1 MFPFYNNPFTPFA
14 PFGPA
19 GPFAPFAPRV
29 RRFIP
34 TVDRKGI
41 PELCTTGMI
50 ENVESSSEEETVDY
64 GINPR
69 IWNAL
74 PNQTLVLW
82 KVRHPVSQNG
92 ASYAVTVVVPGS
104 SNSTV
109 TAPNTTAGTT
119 KIKVVDNKS
128 TQVEGRD
135 VTVPTGSGSEEQQS
149 YTTEHLVYI
158 DKCAGIFR
166 MLGVTAQ
173 NSPARTA
180 SGSNTPAESSAVKS
194 K

>member
-1 MFPFYNNPFTPFA
+1 M
-14 PFGPA
+14 PFGPFV
-19 GPFAPFAPRV
+19 PSI
-29 RRFIP
+29 RRSIP
-34 TVDRKGI
+34 TVDRRGI
-41 PELCTTGMI
+41 PEVCTTGMV
-50 ENVESSSEEETVDY
+50 ENVESSSEEDTVDY
-64 GINPR
+64 GINPHVW
-69 IWNAL
+69 ISL
-74 PNQTLVLW
+74 PNQTLILW

-92 ASYAVTVVVPGS
+92 ASYAVTVVVPTGS

-109 TAPNTTAGTT
+109 VTPGATAGTT
-119 KIKVVDNKS
+119 KVKVVDNKS

-173 NSPARTA
+173 NSPARAA
-180 SGSNTPAESSAVKS
+180 SGSNTPAESSAVKG